1 MITFALVMCIVF
13 VAFVVVRI
21 IESRFDGG
29 LPDVSSI
36 SPPPR
41 VHAKDFISLDL
52 VKCVGEKAFAHF
64 LLKYKL
70 NLKHKETQY
79 DTMTIIH
86 QQWYKERRALI
97 IDTENL
103 SMVQVSV
110 PDADSDD
117 NRIEGK
123 ADALIYSLWVDEFA
137 RRRGVGRKLLEMAE
151 REARRMGCKTVCL
164 EWDWRE
170 TPEWVRR
177 WYNRMGYSE
186 QREPNNVWLL
196 TKKL

>member
-1 MITFALVMCIVF
+1 MIVNVILMCILLIAYIIVT
-13 VAFVVVRI
+13 RI
-21 IESRFDGG
+21 
-29 LPDVSSI
+29 
-36 SPPPR
+36 
-41 VHAKDFISLDL
+41 A
-52 VKCVGEKAFAHF
+52 
-64 LLKYKL
+64 
-70 NLKHKETQY
+70 NKHKETQN

-97 IDTENL
+97 VDTETL
-103 SMVQVSV
+103 SMVQVAV
-110 PDADSDD
+110 PDADLDD

-177 WYNRMGYSE
+177 WYNRMGYSK